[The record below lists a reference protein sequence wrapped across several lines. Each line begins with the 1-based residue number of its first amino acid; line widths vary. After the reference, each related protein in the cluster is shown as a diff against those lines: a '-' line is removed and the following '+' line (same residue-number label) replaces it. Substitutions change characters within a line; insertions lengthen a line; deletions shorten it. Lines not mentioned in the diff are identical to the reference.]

1 MADKILILGIGNIL
15 LGDEGVGVRVVEE
28 LERRYRLPP
37 DVVALDGGTSGM
49 DLLNPIAEAGV
60 LIVADAVRTGNP
72 PGSVIRLDGTDV
84 PAFFRT
90 KLSPHQVGIADVL
103 AAAQL
108 TERVPAR
115 VTLFGVEPE
124 NMDLGLELSDTVRPQ
139 VDKVVELIAEELRVL
154 GHAVAAP

>member
-72 PGSVIRLDGTDV
+72 PGSVIRLDGNDV

-108 TERVPAR
+108 TERVPAK

-139 VDKVVELIAEELRVL
+139 VDKVVELIAAELRVL
-154 GHAVAAP
+154 GHEVPAP